1 MKKKGLV
8 FLAAALGLVFMWQF
22 GPVNARPMPPAT
34 AGQSVETNNLAERQF
49 ADAVALLKREDFSEA
64 IVAYEKVIRL
74 LPESPIA
81 QDARYWI
88 GQTYLRMGKYDEALS
103 VFKKLL
109 KDYPGS
115 PIVPVTQLMVFRAE
129 QEKEAQK
136 TDAKRSAAADQT
148 VIIEPE
154 TGAEFKKIHVL
165 SGKNDVTFGPGVFLS
180 PNGKFLLSQMTVIPL
195 DGQEPFALE
204 AQKGGRG
211 TWSPDGKMAA
221 YYSENAIWI
230 VPVSPES
237 GRPTGPSKKVLD
249 GKYAYQ
255 YPVSW
260 SPDSTKIVF
269 PRRDEKTDGDI
280 WILSIKDGA
289 LTRLTDDPG
298 YETNACWLPDGKT
311 LVYLTRGTTFE
322 IRSVP
327 AAGGESKKI
336 VGMEVGELH
345 SLSPDG
351 KWIAYKKRQILH
363 LYRLADERDFPI
375 APPEDVGEFFSW
387 SKDGEKMLFCR
398 SSYEWRSPLR
408 IGSTSGGPSFHLA
421 RNFELWPFR
430 QFWTADSDKIIT
442 LRASDSQFVMIPLSG
457 GEPIP
462 LELNVAFKEKPKPL
476 FLSPDQ
482 KYLLFS
488 IELENG
494 NENLYTVPVSLEE
507 PGTTGPPVMVFK
519 DWDRRQVLSQSSWS
533 PDGRKIA
540 LIHKGDLWVTS
551 SKEVK
556 LVQLTMTSTTGATG
570 GGNPLWSP
578 RGDKIGFVSVI
589 KEDDRKLMII
599 SASGGEPA
607 TPLSRLKTFETWCWS
622 PDGMALTIISDNKMS
637 HIPLDGGKP
646 KEILDLEGRG
656 FTGRFWD
663 LTWLPDGKHVAFI
676 GEQEKDKGNSSQIYI
691 VSTKTGEITELAA
704 DDKSWKNGLYFSP
717 DGKWVSYY
725 ADEFIKTR
733 PTSTIWEV
741 KVDDLIKG
749 KK

>member
-8 FLAAALGLVFMWQF
+8 FLAAGVCLLFIGSF
-22 GPVNARPMPPAT
+22 GPINTRLAFPSPDV
-34 AGQSVETNNLAERQF
+34 QSAEASSLAERQF
-49 ADAVALLKREDFSEA
+49 ADAIALLKQENFSDA
-64 IVAYEKVIRL
+64 IAAYEKVIRL

-115 PIVPVTQLMVFRAE
+115 PIVPVTKLMVSRAE

-136 TDAKRSAAADQT
+136 TSAKSSAAADQK
-148 VIIEPE
+148 VIVEPE
-154 TGAEFKKIHVL
+154 TGAEFRKIHVL
-165 SGKNDVTFGPGVFLS
+165 SGKNDVNFGAGVFLS
-180 PNGKFLLSQMTVIPL
+180 PNEKFLLSEMTVIPL
-195 DGQEPFALE
+195 DGQEPFRLE
-204 AQKGGRG
+204 AKKGLRG
-211 TWSPDGKMAA
+211 SWSPDGKMAA

-260 SPDSTKIVF
+260 SPDSAKIALS
-269 PRRDEKTDGDI
+269 RRDEKTEGDI
-280 WILSIKDGA
+280 WILSIKDGV

-298 YETNACWLPDGKT
+298 YETNAYWYPDGKT
-311 LVYLTRGTTFE
+311 LVYLTRGATFE
-322 IRSVP
+322 IRLVP
-327 AAGGESKKI
+327 VAGGNSKKI
-336 VGMEVGELH
+336 IGMEVGELH

-351 KWIAYKKRQILH
+351 KWLAYKDRQVLR
-363 LYRLADERDFPI
+363 LYRMADERTFPI
-375 APPEDVGEFFSW
+375 APPEDVGKFFSW

-398 SSYEWRSPLR
+398 SSYEWRSSLR

-421 RNFELWPFR
+421 RNSELWPYR

-442 LRASDSQFVMIPLSG
+442 LRAGDSQFVMIPLSG

-462 LELNVAFKEKPKPL
+462 LELNVTSKEKAKPL
-476 FLSPDQ
+476 LLSPDQ

-488 IELENG
+488 NGLENG

-519 DWDRRQVLSQSSWS
+519 DWDRRQVFVQSSWS
-533 PDGRKIA
+533 PDGREIA
-540 LIHKGDLWVTS
+540 LIHKGDLWMTS
-551 SKEVK
+551 SKEEKPVR
-556 LVQLTMTSTTGATG
+556 LTMDSTIT
-570 GGNPLWSP
+570 GNPRWSP
-578 RGDKIGFVSVI
+578 RGDKIGFNSEI
-589 KEDDRKLMII
+589 KEGDIRLKVIA
-599 SASGGEPA
+599 ASGGEP
-607 TPLSRLKTFETWCWS
+607 TTLLNRFETWCWA
-622 PDGMALTIISDNKMS
+622 PDGKSLTVISDKKMS
-637 HIPLDGGKP
+637 NIPLDGGKP
-646 KEILDLEGRG
+646 KEILNLEGKG
-656 FTGRFWD
+656 FTGRFWE
-663 LTWLPDGKHVAFI
+663 LTWLPDGKHVAFV
-676 GEQEKDKGNSSQIYI
+676 GEQEKDKGNLSQIYFA
-691 VSTKTGEITELAA
+691 STKTGEITELAA
-704 DDKSWKNGLYFSP
+704 DDKSWKDGLYLSP

-725 ADEFIKTR
+725 TDEFIKTR
-733 PTSTIWEV
+733 PTSSIWEV
-741 KVDDLIKG
+741 KVEDLIKG